1 MRTLTIAATALF
13 ASLLPLPHPQAQDP
27 EPPGRPGGPATI
39 FYAVLEGLYDEGVS
53 TEDVDILLHQDP
65 ATRQY
70 SYFVYGCP
78 LCMPAIDALQ
88 LYRGRPKFYGRKE
101 ACDTFGTGL
110 PAKEREALRG
120 NDVPARLRVLHDFIE
135 RCMKRKLASLRL
147 NKAESEK
154 WQLVLEEMRE
164 KGGALLKEEQAHG
177 RAGALAG
184 AKGCAVCNGMND
196 AGSWMGR

>member
-13 ASLLPLPHPQAQDP
+13 AAFLPVPHPQDP
-27 EPPGRPGGPATI
+27 DAVPGRPGGPATI
-39 FYAVLEGLYDEGVS
+39 FYAVLEGLYDEGVA

-65 ATRQY
+65 ATKQY

-88 LYRGRPKFYGRKE
+88 LYRGRPKFYSQKGE
-101 ACDTFGTGL
+101 PDTFGTGL

-120 NDVPARLRVLHDFIE
+120 DDVSARLRVLHDFIE

-147 NKAESEK
+147 NKAESEQ
-154 WQLVLEEMRE
+154 WQLVLKEMRD
-164 KGGALLKEEQAHG
+164 KGSFMLKEAKEQG
-177 RAGALAG
+177 KAGALAN
-184 AKGCAVCNGMND
+184 AKGCSVCEGMND

>member
-70 SYFVYGCP
+70 SYFVAGCP
-78 LCMPAIDALQ
+78 LCTPAIDALQ

-110 PAKEREALRG
+110 PAKER
-120 NDVPARLRVLHDFIE
+120 
-135 RCMKRKLASLRL
+135 
-147 NKAESEK
+147 
-154 WQLVLEEMRE
+154 
-164 KGGALLKEEQAHG
+164 
-177 RAGALAG
+177 
-184 AKGCAVCNGMND
+184 
-196 AGSWMGR
+196 